1 MIMDDLNGRVALVT
15 GASRG
20 IGRDIALALAAAGCS
35 IAVAYNKDKVG
46 AEAVVGE
53 IKERGQQAV
62 ALTGDVAK
70 PDAAAALVRDTESQL
85 GPIGILVN
93 NAGINPVKPLDQI
106 TAEDWDE
113 IIRVN
118 LSSAF
123 YVTQAALPGLRTRK
137 WGRIIIMSSI
147 AAQTGGVIGPHYAA
161 SKAGLI
167 GLAHSY
173 AAMLVKEG
181 ITSNV
186 IAPALIETDMI
197 KGNPRDQAD
206 PHSDRPLRHGGRGLL
221 DRCHAGRQWLHH
233 RPDNQRQRRLVY
245 ELMRNRPRESPRP
258 ATQHRPRAQQR
269 APHAPSPTRRDPSSL
284 ATPGYLRCPDAQATA
299 CGPVS
304 QLLSRGI

>member
-1 MIMDDLNGRVALVT
+1 MDDLNGRVALVT

-35 IAVAYNKDKVG
+35 VAVAYNKDQAG

-53 IKERGQQAV
+53 IKEGGQQAV
-62 ALTGDVAK
+62 ALTGDVPK
-70 PDAAAALVRDTESQL
+70 PDAAAALRDTESQL

-106 TAEDWDE
+106 TASDWDE
-113 IIRVN
+113 MIRVN

-123 YVTQAALPGLRTRK
+123 YVTQAALPGMRTRK

-173 AAMLVKEG
+173 AAMLAKEG

-197 KGNPRDQAD
+197 KGNPAIKPTLIPIGRFGTVDEVSSIAVMLAGNGYITGQTINVN
-206 PHSDRPLRHGGRGLL
+206 GG
-221 DRCHAGRQWLHH
+221 W
-233 RPDNQRQRRLVY
+233 Y
-245 ELMRNRPRESPRP
+245 MS
-258 ATQHRPRAQQR
+258 
-269 APHAPSPTRRDPSSL
+269 
-284 ATPGYLRCPDAQATA
+284 
-299 CGPVS
+299 
-304 QLLSRGI
+304 